1 MLIEHPHGEEVAD
14 LEDEATGFLKQRCL
28 SIADM
33 LPKNDGAL
41 LTRKMRSQIR
51 KGFSRVLG
59 QLGYRASQLVGG
71 LKSLIQDDV
80 IDRQG
85 KKCVG
90 LAAQVGDA
98 IFDLSL
104 IHI

>member
-41 LTRKMRSQIR
+41 LTRKMRLQIR
-51 KGFSRVLG
+51 
-59 QLGYRASQLVGG
+59 
-71 LKSLIQDDV
+71 
-80 IDRQG
+80 
-85 KKCVG
+85 
-90 LAAQVGDA
+90 
-98 IFDLSL
+98 
-104 IHI
+104 